1 MPPKV
6 GKPLSAGP
14 RKASMPRVIAS
25 LPAHH
30 GRGTTVDSITLA
42 HDERRLRRK
51 LLRLASGLEV
61 SVDFAQTTTLDHHG
75 ALELDDGQLV
85 EVIAAD
91 ELLYEIRGRDTAHLV
106 RLAWHIGNRHTSAQ
120 LEESRIL
127 IKRDHVLK
135 AMLEGLGAAVSNVTE
150 PFFAEHGA
158 YHSHGD
164 AGHALLA
171 R

>member
-1 MPPKV
+1 M
-6 GKPLSAGP
+6 
-14 RKASMPRVIAS
+14 IATAHSIIRNAPAPFDAEVS
-25 LPAHH
+25 LDYE
-30 GRGTTVDSITLA
+30 GRL
-42 HDERRLRRK
+42 LRRK
-51 LLRLASGLEV
+51 RLSCEGRDFMVDLPEV
-61 SVDFAQTTTLDHHG
+61 TS
-75 ALELDDGQLV
+75 LDDGDAFELSDGRQV
-85 EVIAAD
+85 VVRAAPEPVIV
-91 ELLYEIRGRDTAHLV
+91 IRGNLP

-120 LEESRIL
+120 LEEDRIL

-135 AMLEGLGAAVSNVTE
+135 TMLEGLGASITNISE